1 MNMFVSVAAAVAG
14 LLFGLDIG
22 VIAGALPFITDHFV
36 LTSRLQEWV
45 VSSMMLGAAIGA
57 LFNGW
62 LSFRTGRKYS
72 LMAGAILFVLGS
84 IGSAFAT
91 SVEMLIAARVVLGI
105 AVGIASYTAPLYLS
119 EMASENVRG
128 KMISMYQLMVTLGIV
143 LAFYPIQRSVIAVT
157 GAQCWG
163 SALPA
168 VLLIIL
174 VVFLPNSPRWLAE
187 KGRHIEAEEVL
198 RMLRDTSE
206 KREKN
211 STKFVKA

>member
-62 LSFRTGRKYS
+62 LSFRPGVIQPDG
-72 LMAGAILFVLGS
+72 GAILFVLGS

-105 AVGIASYTAPLYLS
+105 VVGIASYTAPLYLS

-128 KMISMYQLMVTLGIV
+128 KMISAVTLGN
-143 LAFYPIQRSVIAVT
+143 PIQRSVIAVT
-157 GAQCWG
+157 GAQCT
-163 SALPA
+163 A
-168 VLLIIL
+168 VLIIL
-174 VVFLPNSPRWLAE
+174 VVPNTGAS
-187 KGRHIEAEEVL
+187 AEECVRRFMGTINQRL
-198 RMLRDTSE
+198 P
-206 KREKN
+206 
-211 STKFVKA
+211 V